1 MVEGRRNLISAVL
14 TSPPTTTSFAFKAI
28 IRSGAGTAKPESRHR
43 YRPVAWFPFA
53 ASDVPG
59 RQDETAVSL
68 TWFELNAVSLHPSPY
83 GGNKRNCPSEGSL
96 AATCGRPFCNSYQ
109 ADNQLGRSAGGG
121 GFTSF
126 GVSDFFSLRSS
137 IRTPLVESNVLGR
150 SLAPVQM
157 TSVSPSS
164 L

>member
-1 MVEGRRNLISAVL
+1 MRLWVFPKHGRKKPIQRKSKLG
-14 TSPPTTTSFAFKAI
+14 SP
-28 IRSGAGTAKPESRHR
+28 IRGVPGLSK
-43 YRPVAWFPFA
+43 WFA